1 MQEKITFMNQYI
13 DKRWLLLVIFYA
25 SLQMLSAQIDTSTL
39 EIRNEDEYLQR
50 FEDLVDE
57 DGKNQEEL
65 ENLLLEEL
73 EKRQVEGL
81 VNLNAL
87 SPEIAFSKLKLT
99 DYQYYNLLAYISNFG
114 ELVSIYE
121 LVSVEG
127 FSFDELNRL
136 LPFVEVKSTKVKPQ
150 FWKNFFKKSKNSF
163 LLRYSQILEQQA
175 GYDTNREKHY
185 LGSPMRLAFKYQFNS
200 QDHLLLAISGEKDA
214 GEEFFRGSQKQG
226 FDFYSGY
233 LCLKNI
239 GILRKAVIGDFKL
252 NFGQG
257 LVVGSAL
264 MSGKGGGVGSVR
276 RFANAIQPVAPL
288 NEGNTL
294 RGAAV
299 ELGGYRF
306 SGTIFAGC
314 RSYDGSVM
322 EEDSLS
328 YFDGSLGGTGYHRT
342 ESELAKRKQLWS
354 WTCGGDFLYRHRII
368 RLGIRAVHTQFNSE
382 ILPSDKCY
390 QLYNFSGRGM
400 SNLGIDYQ
408 LILKRVLLFGEAAVS
423 GNGGWAV
430 LQGLRFDL
438 SPGASFAILC
448 HYNDNQYIALQ
459 GTGTGASKGEVGFY
473 LTSQII
479 LSPKVDLNFYYDFN
493 YYSWLRYRI
502 DAPSSEMKVGLDMLV
517 AVSRQSKLQ
526 IKYQYKKKSKNQV
539 NEMNTNGIIPFHHS
553 SFRMGWNFAP
563 FDFLKLKTEVDYVIN
578 HSKPIDYKH
587 QGILLYQDVAAE
599 VKQWGLGFNVRVAFF
614 DVDTYEER
622 LYAYEND
629 LYYCFTINS
638 HFDKGFRF
646 YFMARYAYK
655 CFHIWLRIAQTY
667 YLNKTEIS
675 SGLDQIEGNHKTE
688 LKLQLMIK
696 F

>member
-1 MQEKITFMNQYI
+1 MKPMNNNI
-13 DKRWLLLVIFYA
+13 DRKCLLFVIFFI
-25 SLQMLSAQIDTSTL
+25 SCHILNAQIDTFAQ
-39 EIRNEDEYLQR
+39 EIRVENEMLRR
-50 FEDLVDE
+50 FEDLLDE
-57 DGKNQEEL
+57 DGGNQEEI
-65 ENLLLEEL
+65 ENLLLEES
-73 EKRQVEGL
+73 ENRQFEGL
-81 VNLNAL
+81 ANLNTL
-87 SPEIAFSKLKLT
+87 SPEIAFSLLKLT
-99 DYQYYNLLAYISNFG
+99 DYQYYNLLAYISNYG

-127 FSFDELNRL
+127 FSFEDLYRL
-136 LPFVEVKSTKVKPQ
+136 MPLVEVKSTKVKSR
-150 FWKNFFKKSKNSF
+150 FWKSFFKKSKNSF
-163 LLRYSQILEQQA
+163 LLRYGQILEPQA

-200 QDHLLLAISGEKDA
+200 QDHLLLAFSGEKDA

-239 GILRKAVIGDFKL
+239 GILRKAVIGDYKL

-257 LVVGSAL
+257 LVVGSVL

-288 NEGNTL
+288 NEGNAL

-314 RSYDGSVM
+314 RSYDGSVIE
-322 EEDSLS
+322 EEDSLR

-354 WTCGGDFLYRHRII
+354 WTCGGDFLYRHRIF

-382 ILPSDKCY
+382 ILPSDKYY

-400 SNLGIDYQ
+400 SNLGVDYQ
-408 LILKRVLLFGEAAVS
+408 LILKKVLLFGEAAVS

-459 GTGTGASKGEVGFY
+459 GTGNGASKGEAGFY

-479 LSPKVDLNFYYDFN
+479 LSPKVDLNFYYDYN
-493 YYSWLRYRI
+493 YYTWLRYRI
-502 DAPSSEMKVGLDMLV
+502 DAPSSEMKIGSDILV
-517 AVSRQSKLQ
+517 AVGRQSKLQ
-526 IKYQYKKKSKNQV
+526 IKYQYKKKAKNQV
-539 NEMNTNGIIPFHHS
+539 NDLMVNGIVPFHHS
-553 SFRMGWNFAP
+553 CFRVSWNYMP
-563 FDFLKLKTEVDYVIN
+563 FDFLKLKTEIDYVIN
-578 HSKPIDYKH
+578 HSKTIDYKH
-587 QGILLYQDVAAE
+587 NGILLYQDIAAE
-599 VKQWGLGFNVRVAFF
+599 VKSWGLGVNARVAFF

-622 LYAYEND
+622 LYAYESD

-646 YFMARYAYK
+646 YVMARYAYK